1 MFRKSGGSKCGT
13 VGKNVKKANPNLQ
26 FDALI
31 VADDRFHLK
40 VDANC
45 GHERRGK
52 AALKSKITYKYKKNI
67 YTLSIQYSTEK

>member
-1 MFRKSGGSKCGT
+1 MEKRLKERECFEKAVDQSEDRRGKKSR
-13 VGKNVKKANPNLQ
+13 KKANPNLQ

-52 AALKSKITYKYKKNI
+52 AALKA
-67 YTLSIQYSTEK
+67 E